1 MSNLHRVAIADIYLL
16 SADEVRYE
24 IWMRSGQSADLL
36 DAHQARERLRTI
48 LAVEKIEPSMTSVAA
63 DVVIPDLQKEV
74 QTIEQKIRK
83 QREVVERFSDKS
95 HSKSYRKCFA
105 KLNHVWN
112 RINIIPAD
120 NNQLRLDL
128 HKEVMDL
135 HWLLESKASVSGSDV
150 EQSSGDEYV
159 DAELPSVSTQR
170 PPLPAMTSSSP
181 NTSHA
186 RADTL
191 INEMEN
197 TVRRVSIAEQPT
209 YMEFGQSTSPG
220 QWNSAPPPNRFRSV
234 TPESSRHTS
243 FPDLKLYKWGIK
255 YSGDDAK
262 QSLSVFLSNLQ
273 DRCQSRNV
281 SPNQLL
287 GNCADLFEGSAKAWY
302 HAFGRRIRDWD
313 EFVRQ
318 LKQTFLDS
326 DYDYRLK
333 EEIRQRKQGPDE
345 TITIFISKM
354 INLFD
359 MLSRPLSQLEQL
371 EIVEHNILPNYQR
384 SLAFSNHR
392 NLEEL
397 LQFLLR
403 LEVGEARASRMQGP
417 PSRPSTLEPHM
428 QHRNRVN
435 FPSPAPPVRESFPRH
450 ARLSEISQNPS
461 PAAGQCWN
469 CGGPHRFRQC
479 NQAWSLFCHGCGMR
493 DVRSRTCP
501 RCSGNGRRLGARAV
515 PPSAASPD
523 IRSSDVANPGSSSQ
537 PVYSLGNQNAQ

>member
-95 HSKSYRKCFA
+95 HSKGYRKCFA

-170 PPLPAMTSSSP
+170 PPLPAITSSSP

-197 TVRRVSIAEQPT
+197 TVRRVSIVRDVQ
-209 YMEFGQSTSPG
+209 YNPG
-220 QWNSAPPPNRFRSV
+220 DLVMRLNFKLSSAAN
-234 TPESSRHTS
+234 HYNANL
-243 FPDLKLYKWGIK
+243 DKKW
-255 YSGDDAK
+255 
-262 QSLSVFLSNLQ
+262 
-273 DRCQSRNV
+273 
-281 SPNQLL
+281 L
-287 GNCADLFEGSAKAWY
+287 GPFVI
-302 HAFGRRIRDWD
+302 GRRI
-313 EFVRQ
+313 
-318 LKQTFLDS
+318 
-326 DYDYRLK
+326 
-333 EEIRQRKQGPDE
+333 GPV
-345 TITIFISKM
+345 I
-354 INLFD
+354 
-359 MLSRPLSQLEQL
+359 
-371 EIVEHNILPNYQR
+371 Y
-384 SLAFSNHR
+384 
-392 NLEEL
+392 EL
-397 LQFLLR
+397 LRQDNSDAGR
-403 LEVGEARASRMQGP
+403 W
-417 PSRPSTLEPHM
+417 H
-428 QHRNRVN
+428 
-435 FPSPAPPVRESFPRH
+435 VRHLKPFFER
-450 ARLSEISQNPS
+450 
-461 PAAGQCWN
+461 
-469 CGGPHRFRQC
+469 
-479 NQAWSLFCHGCGMR
+479 
-493 DVRSRTCP
+493 
-501 RCSGNGRRLGARAV
+501 
-515 PPSAASPD
+515 
-523 IRSSDVANPGSSSQ
+523 
-537 PVYSLGNQNAQ
+537 